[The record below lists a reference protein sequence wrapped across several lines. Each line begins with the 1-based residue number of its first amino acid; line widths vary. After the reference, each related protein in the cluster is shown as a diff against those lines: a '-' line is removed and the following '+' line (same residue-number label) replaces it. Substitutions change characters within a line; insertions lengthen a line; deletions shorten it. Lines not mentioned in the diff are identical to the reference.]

1 MEIAALSAVL
11 TTPVSAPVEP
21 TAPSRLVTESFNA
34 MMAAPEAGVAG
45 TGPSAAAAGPAG
57 LVASAPALPPDAA
70 PTLGNHILSSLR
82 ASAGEFSEKW
92 QGIASGLDSMGTQPH
107 MADLLRLQ
115 TNLVQASVQY
125 ELVGKAVS
133 RSTQN
138 VDALVR
144 MS

>member
-11 TTPVSAPVEP
+11 AAPVSAPTAP
-21 TAPSRLVTESFNA
+21 TAPSQLVMERFNA
-34 MMAAPEAGVAG
+34 MMAAPDAGATAGIPGVAG
-45 TGPSAAAAGPAG
+45 ASAG
-57 LVASAPALPPDAA
+57 LVPALATPLDAA

-92 QGIASGLDSMGTQPH
+92 QVVASGLDSMGTQPH

>member
-1 MEIAALSAVL
+1 
-11 TTPVSAPVEP
+11 
-21 TAPSRLVTESFNA
+21 
-34 MMAAPEAGVAG
+34 
-45 TGPSAAAAGPAG
+45 
-57 LVASAPALPPDAA
+57 
-70 PTLGNHILSSLR
+70 LR

>member
-1 MEIAALSAVL
+1 ME
-11 TTPVSAPVEP
+11 
-21 TAPSRLVTESFNA
+21 RFNA
-34 MMAAPEAGVAG
+34 MMAASDAGA
-45 TGPSAAAAGPAG
+45 PAMAG
-57 LVASAPALPPDAA
+57 LTSAPLLSPVATPDAA

-82 ASAGEFSEKW
+82 ATAGEVSEKW
-92 QGIASGLDSMGTQPH
+92 QGVASGLDAMGTQPH

>member
-11 TTPVSAPVEP
+11 TSPVSAPVAP
-21 TAPSRLVTESFNA
+21 TAPSPLVTERFNA
-34 MMAAPEAGVAG
+34 MMSAPDIGASAAG
-45 TGPSAAAAGPAG
+45 TPAAGTPAG
-57 LVASAPALPPDAA
+57 LVPTPPAAQTDAP

>member
-1 MEIAALSAVL
+1 MEIAVLSAVL
-11 TTPVSAPVEP
+11 TGPASAPVAP
-21 TAPSRLVTESFNA
+21 TAPSQLVTERFNA
-34 MMAAPEAGVAG
+34 MMAAPETGATAGISGVEGA
-45 TGPSAAAAGPAG
+45 SAG
-57 LVASAPALPPDAA
+57 LMPALPATLVDAA
-70 PTLGNHILSSLR
+70 PTIGNHILSSLR

-92 QGIASGLDSMGTQPH
+92 QGVANGLDTMGTQPN

>member
-11 TTPVSAPVEP
+11 AGPASVPVAP
-21 TAPSRLVTESFNA
+21 TAPSQLVTERFNA
-34 MMAAPEAGVAG
+34 MMAAPEVTAPVAGV
-45 TGPSAAAAGPAG
+45 PAG
-57 LVASAPALPPDAA
+57 ASLVSSLPAVPAEAS

-92 QGIASGLDSMGTQPH
+92 QGVAHGLDAMGTQPH

-115 TNLVQASVQY
+115 TNLVQAAVQY